1 MTGVTLD
8 AAWAVP
14 GYTPASVG
22 GEAVAVSP
30 EAIAVTIEE
39 PEAVNKTKTLIRHD
53 ENGIITQVILDAA
66 RPMDEI
72 SKSFAE
78 AGIDHILYDGP
89 VDIKEAYVDLSTDPP
104 EIRPKPEV
112 VISGE
117 IRPIKADGVD
127 ALHLTVQPETFAVY
141 VWYDGKLVH
150 QEDVADGKIEFAIDQ
165 AGAFRVTIVAAQPYK
180 VGAFEVVAQ

>member
-1 MTGVTLD
+1 MLNVD
-8 AAWAVP
+8 EP
-14 GYTPASVG
+14 GAL
-22 GEAVAVSP
+22 
-30 EAIAVTIEE
+30 
-39 PEAVNKTKTLIRHD
+39 NKTKTLVRHD
-53 ENGIITQVILDAA
+53 ANGFITQVILEAA

-89 VDIKEAYVDLSTDPP
+89 VDIKEAYIDLSQDPP
-104 EIRPKPEV
+104 AVLPKPDV

-127 ALHLTVQPETFAVY
+127 ALHLAVQPEKFTVY

-180 VGAFEVVAQ
+180 VGAFEVVVQ

>member
-8 AAWAVP
+8 SAWATPGFVP
-14 GYTPASVG
+14 AGAESQP
-22 GEAVAVSP
+22 VAVVAEPVS
-30 EAIAVTIEE
+30 VDE
-39 PEAVNKTKTLIRHD
+39 PEALNKAKTLVRHD
-53 ENGIITQVILDAA
+53 ANGFITQVILEAA

-72 SKSFAE
+72 SKSFTE

-89 VDIKEAYVDLSTDPP
+89 VDIKEAYIDLSQDPP
-104 EIRPKPEV
+104 AVLPKPDV

-127 ALHLTVQPETFAVY
+127 ALHLTVQPEKFSVY
-141 VWYDGKLVH
+141 VWFENRLVH
-150 QEDVADGKIEFAIDQ
+150 QEDVVDGGLEFAIDQ
-165 AGAFRVTIVAAQPYK
+165 AGTFRVTIVAAQPYK

>member
-8 AAWAVP
+8 SAWAVP
-14 GYTPASVG
+14 GFVPAGADGEGLTVG
-22 GEAVAVSP
+22 SQPITVD
-30 EAIAVTIEE
+30 E
-39 PEAVNKTKTLIRHD
+39 PEALNRTKTLIRHD
-53 ENGIITQVILDAA
+53 ANGVITQVILEAA

-117 IRPIKADGVD
+117 IRPIKADGIDV
-127 ALHLTVQPETFAVY
+127 LHLTVRPEKFTVY
-141 VWYDGKLVH
+141 VWFENRLVH
-150 QEDVADGKIEFAIDQ
+150 QEDVTDGAIEFAIDQ
-165 AGAFRVTIVAAQPYK
+165 AGTFRVTIVAAQPYK
-180 VGAFEVVAQ
+180 VGAFEVIAR

>member
-14 GYTPASVG
+14 GYTAATVG
-22 GEAVAVSP
+22 GQAVAVSP
-30 EAIAVTIEE
+30 EAVTVTVEE
-39 PEAVNKTKTLIRHD
+39 PEAVNKTRTLIRHD
-53 ENGIITQVILDAA
+53 ETGFITQVILDAA

-72 SKSFAE
+72 AKSFTE

-89 VDIKEAYVDLSTDPP
+89 VDITEAYVDLSTDPP

-127 ALHLTVQPETFAVY
+127 ALHLTVQPEAFTVY
-141 VWYDGKLVH
+141 VWFENRLVH
-150 QEDVADGKIEFAIDQ
+150 QEDVVDGGLEFAIDQ
-165 AGAFRVTIVAAQPYK
+165 AGTFRVTIVAAQPYK

>member
-14 GYTPASVG
+14 GYTPPGVAG
-22 GEAVAVSP
+22 PAVAASP
-30 EAIAVTIEE
+30 EAITVTVEE

-53 ENGIITQVILDAA
+53 ENGFITQVILEAA

-89 VDIKEAYVDLSTDPP
+89 VDIKEAYVDLSIEPP

-127 ALHLTVQPETFAVY
+127 ALHLTVQPEQFTVY
-141 VWYDGKLVH
+141 VWFENRLVH
-150 QEDVADGKIEFAIDQ
+150 QEGIVDGGLEFAIDQ
-165 AGAFRVTIVAAQPYK
+165 AGTFRVTIVAAQPYK
-180 VGAFEVVAQ
+180 VAAFEVVAQ